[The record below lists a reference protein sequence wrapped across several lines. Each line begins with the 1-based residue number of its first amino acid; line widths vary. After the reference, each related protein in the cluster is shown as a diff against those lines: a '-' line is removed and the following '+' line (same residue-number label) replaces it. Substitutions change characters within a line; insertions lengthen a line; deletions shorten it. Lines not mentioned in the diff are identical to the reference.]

1 MGISLQNLATI
12 AQTEFADIISAAVVI
27 DGKLRLVLCDASF
40 IDFWWS
46 KNLPERF
53 AYHWERRHVD
63 GTIYRH
69 DNAPHPQW
77 QHVSSFPRHFH
88 YEKDSNVIESDL
100 RLGPITAV
108 RQFLSFARAQLA
120 KKAQANSSHTP
131 PI

>member
-1 MGISLQNLATI
+1 METRLRSLATI
-12 AQTEFADIISAAVVI
+12 AQTEFTDIIYAAVVI
-27 DGKLRLVLCDASF
+27 DAKLRLVLVDTSF

-46 KNLPERF
+46 KGLPGRF

-77 QHVSSFPRHFH
+77 QYVSSFPRHFH
-88 YEKDSNVIESDL
+88 YEKDSNVIVSDL
-100 RLGPITAV
+100 SLDPTTAV
-108 RQFLSFARAQLA
+108 RQFLSFARAKLVE
-120 KKAQANSSHTP
+120 KAQANSSPLP

>member
-1 MGISLQNLATI
+1 MGINLQSLATI
-12 AQTEFADIISAAVVI
+12 AQTEFADLTSAAVII
-27 DGKLRLVLCDASF
+27 DAKLRLVLFDASF

-46 KNLPERF
+46 ISLPGRF

-88 YEKDSNVIESDL
+88 YEKDSNVIASDL
-100 RLGPITAV
+100 SLDPIIAV
-108 RQFLSFARAQLA
+108 RQFLNFARARLA
-120 KKAQANSSHTP
+120 KQS
-131 PI
+131 